1 MLVLGVAAGRGVL
14 EAAGGEE
21 TQQLIMQGPRDVTA
35 LTDHLVAE
43 ALRVIWSGTH
53 DNLKVASLAKQL
65 DTTSRSLERRFK
77 QALGRTVKEEILR
90 CRLDRVRRLL
100 ANTDRQIN
108 EIVAASGF
116 TSTDALTRAVRNAEG
131 LTPLRLRRRLREERG
146 GTSGG

>member
-1 MLVLGVAAGRGVL
+1 MLVLGVAAGRGVF

-100 ANTDRQIN
+100 ANTDRPIN

-131 LTPLRLRRRLREERG
+131 LTPLRLRRRLLEERG

>member
-1 MLVLGVAAGRGVL
+1 MLVLGVAAGRGVF

-77 QALGRTVKEEILR
+77 QALGLR
-90 CRLDRVRRLL
+90 NWPASSPHAAGPQLHRQHADRHDHG
-100 ANTDRQIN
+100 TDR
-108 EIVAASGF
+108 
-116 TSTDALTRAVRNAEG
+116 
-131 LTPLRLRRRLREERG
+131 P
-146 GTSGG
+146 